1 MALNLK
7 SNERELIRLV
17 NFFKKKTKVMTQ
29 ENKSIE
35 EYAQLLETGDKLVD
49 QINIHATNREIV
61 EGERKKLNELVKEN
75 AACPKCQKSNQLK
88 LVGINKSPEG
98 WKSNK
103 YKCRKCNI
111 EFVWNA
117 PNNPWDMIPYVERF
131 ITQSEEKMAKE
142 NVATEEKEQV
152 AAMVEQMKANLE
164 KLKPVVLASDADLTE
179 LESRDKDM
187 DELINKFK
195 KYLMIEKIKMED

>member
-1 MALNLK
+1 MPLNLK
-7 SNERELIRLV
+7 PNEREILRLV
-17 NFFKKKTKVMTQ
+17 TFFKKKTKAFA
-29 ENKSIE
+29 EEGKSIE

-49 QINIHATNREIV
+49 QINLHAKNREVI
-61 EGERKKLNELVKEN
+61 EAERKKLQSLVKEN
-75 AACPKCQKSNQLK
+75 AVCPKCQTNAQLK
-88 LVGINKSPEG
+88 LIGTDKSPEG

-111 EFVWNA
+111 EFVWST

-131 ITQSEEKMAKE
+131 VAQSEEKIAQE
-142 NVATEEKEQV
+142 YTSAEEKGQLSAVIEL
-152 AAMVEQMKANLE
+152 MKANLE
-164 KLKPVVLASDADLTE
+164 KLKPVVSASDQDLAS
-179 LESRDKDM
+179 LEVHDKEM

>member
-7 SNERELIRLV
+7 ADERELIRLV
-17 NFFKKKTKVMTQ
+17 NFFKKKTNALTL

-35 EYAQLLETGDKLVD
+35 EYAQLLETGDKLVE
-49 QINIHATNREIV
+49 QINLHANSRDIV
-61 EGERKKLNELVKEN
+61 AAERKKLTTLVKDN
-75 AACPKCQKSNQLK
+75 AACPKCQKNNQLK
-88 LVGINKSPEG
+88 LVGSDKSPEG

-117 PNNPWDMIPYVERF
+117 PNNPWDMVPYVERF
-131 ITQSEEKMAKE
+131 IAQSEEKINKE
-142 NVATEEKEQV
+142 VIPEAEKEHLV
-152 AAMVEQMKANLE
+152 LMVQQMKINVE
-164 KLKPVVLASDADLTE
+164 KLKPVVLASDQDLAE
-179 LESRDKDM
+179 LEARDKEM
-187 DELINKFK
+187 EALVHKFK